1 MGWLRPWHV
10 HCAKHPTSS
19 AMISWLDQFHLQLIL
34 KVTEKDLQCLVSIT
48 FFPLVVQRLSMELN
62 LKPLDNTFSQ
72 KLTATSSLQ
81 SSPVRAG
88 KWLGEDELQGL

>member
-1 MGWLRPWHV
+1 
-10 HCAKHPTSS
+10 
-19 AMISWLDQFHLQLIL
+19 
-34 KVTEKDLQCLVSIT
+34 
-48 FFPLVVQRLSMELN
+48 MELN

-88 KWLGEDELQGL
+88 KWPGEDELQGL

>member
-1 MGWLRPWHV
+1 M
-10 HCAKHPTSS
+10 
-19 AMISWLDQFHLQLIL
+19 
-34 KVTEKDLQCLVSIT
+34 QCLASFT

-88 KWLGEDELQGL
+88 KWPGEDELQGL